1 MKFVGNL
8 SPHGLIALTVD
19 RRLRKQSY
27 SNHPFSEVRNVSF
40 REATDSPTIILV
52 YTPWDDG
59 VYNQARIIPTP
70 GNGVFTDS
78 YYHLYRNQTK
88 APLIVT
94 NLLSEFSVM
103 KWESTKIS
111 RDGIPVNWRKFLEL
125 QGNKSTQNA
134 WDFPAFLPVRI
145 LLVYFFYVAHR
156 GSTSW
161 DYGIRIMVMMPP
173 SVL

>member
-103 KWESTKIS
+103 K
-111 RDGIPVNWRKFLEL
+111 
-125 QGNKSTQNA
+125 
-134 WDFPAFLPVRI
+134 
-145 LLVYFFYVAHR
+145 
-156 GSTSW
+156 
-161 DYGIRIMVMMPP
+161 
-173 SVL
+173 